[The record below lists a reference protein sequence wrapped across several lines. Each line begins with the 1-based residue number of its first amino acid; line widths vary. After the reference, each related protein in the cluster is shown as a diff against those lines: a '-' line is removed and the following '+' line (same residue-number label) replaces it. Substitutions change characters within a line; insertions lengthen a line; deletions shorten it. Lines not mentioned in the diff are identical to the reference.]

1 MLSKRRNILLVVMVA
16 VITYSVI
23 FYLIFIN
30 LNDAVPIIMSLNIA
44 LLIPAL
50 LLRILSLTL
59 HSISW
64 YFILK
69 VYYKEL
75 SITKVLTITLAAIST
90 ELLVPI
96 GGVTEVAKILMLRQ
110 ILSMPQDV
118 IIPALLTHRL
128 ILTVVTALITMSAIS
143 VIRAPLDLTILLS
156 TSIAGLLI
164 INVVLLLIPSSN
176 IFERIANRIS
186 SKFNLQLND
195 FPNKYR
201 SSVRKLFTSGKT
213 LLLISTLIIL
223 LEKLSN
229 TLYGICLG
237 MLVSTNID
245 FITSL
250 IVFDSIYMIIWLL
263 PLVTPGNIG
272 VFEAV
277 QIILLKS
284 LGISLKISGIL
295 ALINRVV
302 TVVSE
307 YPLLLLSTTYL
318 GIRVKQL
325 TDMVKSEKNHLV

>member
-1 MLSKRRNILLVVMVA
+1 MMNNRKNVLMVVVIA
-16 VITYSVI
+16 VTIYSVI

-30 LNDAVPIIMSLNIA
+30 LNDAIPFIMSLNIT

-50 LLRILSLTL
+50 LLRTL
-59 HSISW
+59 ALIFHSISW

-69 VYYKEL
+69 VYYNRL
-75 SITKVLTITLAAIST
+75 SITKVLTITLAAVST

-96 GGVTEVAKILMLRQ
+96 GGVTEVAKVLLLRQ

-128 ILTVVTALITMSAIS
+128 ILTVVTAVISMIAIY
-143 VIRAPLDLTILLS
+143 VIKASLDLTILLS
-156 TSIAGLLI
+156 TSITGLLI
-164 INVVLLLIPSSN
+164 MNIALLLIPSSK
-176 IFERIANRIS
+176 IFERITNRIS
-186 SKFNLQLND
+186 SKFNLRFND
-195 FPNKYR
+195 FPSKYR
-201 SSVRKLFTSGKT
+201 ASVKKLFTSGKV
-213 LLLISTLIIL
+213 LLMISTLMIL

-237 MLVSTNID
+237 MLVSTNIE
-245 FITSL
+245 FVKSL

-272 VFEAV
+272 VLEAV

-284 LGISLKISGIL
+284 LGIHLKIASIL
-295 ALINRVV
+295 ALINRVI
-302 TVVSE
+302 TAVSE
-307 YPLLLLSTTYL
+307 YPLLILSTMYL

-325 TDMVKSEKNHLV
+325 TDMVKSEKLFNV